1 MTNREWLNSLSD
13 EELAKVLSKIPR
25 EYFALADEGRCYIC
39 ALADSPDKICH
50 NPNHC
55 EQCEAEYA
63 EWLDSKEKK
72 IAELAGQLDCG
83 DIPGD
88 YDKCKLVDSI
98 AEQVINLGYR
108 KADEVRKETV
118 REVIS
123 WILNHI
129 DVYAYFDQIM
139 NFFAEKYDNDGV
151 KVVEDERK

>member
-13 EELAKVLSKIPR
+13 EELAKVLSTIPR

-108 KADEVRKETV
+108 KADDMRKETA
-118 REVIS
+118 REIGEILIKYAKSVHASGYDEIGPKDIS
-123 WILNHI
+123 DKLK
-129 DVYAYFDQIM
+129 
-139 NFFAEKYDNDGV
+139 ELLT
-151 KVVEDERK
+151 